1 MVAMNELRP
10 LLNSMVNQG
19 IQRCVFPY
27 ERNGVRFSVVFTRES
42 GENDRPL
49 ALLFG
54 ATGANPFAFMFY
66 GTLDLNFDAFLENE
80 EYRGLC
86 AILGLNYDPARPFS
100 TSAFLRNF
108 ADSGQIPNGANP
120 LVVPEPHQ
128 VPAPARFVEHA
139 ERPYFHGWRQ
149 LPVGHRVSDSNY
161 RRTLF
166 SFGLAYAEYCRHQRI
181 SSCWTAV
188 EREAQRAVPPEG
200 FPG

>member
-1 MVAMNELRP
+1 MNELRP

-54 ATGANPFAFMFY
+54 ATGANPFAFIFY
-66 GTLDLNFDAFLENE
+66 GALNLEFNTLIDRE
-80 EYRGLC
+80 EYIRLRNY
-86 AILGLNYDPARPFS
+86 LGLNYDPARPFS

-128 VPAPARFVEHA
+128 VPAPARFVSDA

-149 LPVGHRVSDSNY
+149 LSAGYQVSDRNY

-166 SFGLAYAEYCRHQRI
+166 SFGLACAEYCKKQHI

-188 EREAQRAVPPEG
+188 ERDAQRAVAPGG